1 MHQCDLGKNIMT
13 GRDRVVHQSADCTQT
28 KLFGWLRPK
37 KRDQCLHL
45 QQPLKNAATD
55 VVISSIVE
63 ETSDSSQAGEHSV
76 LSSSY

>member
-1 MHQCDLGKNIMT
+1 MT
-13 GRDRVVHQSADCTQT
+13 GRDRVVYQSANCAQT

-45 QQPLKNAATD
+45 QQPLKNAGTD
-55 VVISSIVE
+55 VIVSSIVDAV

-76 LSSSY
+76 LSSSSY